1 VDTFAH
7 AGDAVQDDA
16 CASFHNINLKRLDR

>member
-1 VDTFAH
+1 V

-16 CASFHNINLKRLDR
+16 LAAGHQGEGGGVRVGGPC